1 MNNLIK
7 KLIEGTEVE
16 KQEYEALIVS
26 YIRERYSINDELSI
40 IRQRDSKP
48 DEFAEYN
55 NYVEDCK
62 VRAKESI

>member
-1 MNNLIK
+1 MNTLIK
-7 KLIEGTEVE
+7 KLIEGTEAE
-16 KQEYEALIVS
+16 KKEYEALIVS

-55 NYVEDCK
+55 RYVEECK
-62 VRAKESI
+62 AKAKESI

>member
-55 NYVEDCK
+55 RYVEDCK

>member
-7 KLIEGTEVE
+7 KLIEGTEAE
-16 KQEYEALIVS
+16 KKEYEALIVS

-55 NYVEDCK
+55 NYVEECK